1 MSVRF
6 MIDTDDLSLLTGHVE
21 LLATY
26 GDLVTDLAQ
35 LQHEF
40 PNSTIILI
48 NRGLGDP
55 TGKTSV
61 ADIEPGAMTIAQALA
76 WYDEQRSKG
85 IEFLTTY
92 HDRNDAPAV
101 ASAFAGRPHFNWDAT
116 LDGTAHIAGYHPLE
130 GPAAVQCL
138 SATMLGYHADGSLV
152 FRDDWHPTRQSV
164 NTGTLK
170 TDVNAALSRASELTS
185 DLHRMAAL
193 LGG

>member
-6 MIDTDDLSLLTGHVE
+6 MIDTDDLSKLTGHVE

-61 ADIEPGAMTIAQALA
+61 ADIEPGALTIAQAVA

-85 IEFLTTY
+85 VEFLTTY

-101 ASAFAGRPHFNWDAT
+101 AAAFAGRPHFNWDAT
-116 LDGTAHIAGYHPLE
+116 LDGTAHIQGYDPLF
-130 GPAAVQCL
+130 GPAVVQCL
-138 SATMLGYHADGSLV
+138 TAQMLDYHADGNLV
-152 FRDDWHPTRQSV
+152 FRDDWHPTRQPI
-164 NTGTLK
+164 NTEPLRR
-170 TDVNAALSRASELTS
+170 DVNAALSNVGMLSA